1 MNQNDSS
8 GAQRGLNLNS
18 TPSTT
23 GALRSGASAL
33 LAAADIWSTNEAPSA
48 PEEAVAPASAS
59 ESAKA
64 AECAQAS
71 ENNTVAEK
79 NTATSG
85 SDNVSENDSLVE
97 TDQAVET
104 SKAAES
110 DKPSE
115 TNKAREKA
123 TTWRTPQPSELLAE
137 ARFFFNSIGK
147 RARQEARPKVSPETS
162 PTETKLVETRL
173 VEARLASLASAA
185 EASASQASARDVAA
199 LGAQIWPPQSLSL
212 ALQGGGC
219 FAAFTWGVLERLL
232 EEPTVGFDAISGASA
247 GSVNAVL
254 LASGLAEGGRERA
267 HARLAQFWNRMVNE
281 ASFRSLMLLGG
292 FSPAGSSVA
301 FGTALR
307 SGQFD
312 PLDLDPLRRVLAKH
326 VNFDALR
333 APAAPRLLIAATRVR
348 DGAARLF
355 RNAEITP
362 DVVLAST
369 CPPLVHC
376 AVDID
381 GDAHWDGGYS
391 ANPPLV
397 ALVQES
403 LAPDLLVVQAT
414 PSRDS
419 YVPITGAAIDRRL
432 DQITAN
438 TALNAELA
446 ALQWACS
453 AGAIAPRI
461 ARIAAEDEI
470 EGLAQRSAVDLGRA
484 FVMALHRSGRTAAD
498 RWLRGGSKP
507 APAPQESVPVQPS
520 LVPA

>member
-8 GAQRGLNLNS
+8 GAQRGLNPNS
-18 TPSTT
+18 TPSTA
-23 GALRSGASAL
+23 GALHVRASAL
-33 LAAADIWSTNEAPSA
+33 LSAAEIWSTNDAPSGST
-48 PEEAVAPASAS
+48 EVVAQADAS
-59 ESAKA
+59 ESVRAPESDPISQNDK
-64 AECAQAS
+64 
-71 ENNTVAEK
+71 VAED
-79 NTATSG
+79 G
-85 SDNVSENDSLVE
+85 NV
-97 TDQAVET
+97 
-104 SKAAES
+104 AES
-110 DKPSE
+110 DKALSDRVSNDRVSNDQALNDKTLE
-115 TNKAREKA
+115 TKKVREKA
-123 TTWRTPQPSELLAE
+123 TTTRTPRPSELLAE
-137 ARFFFNSIGK
+137 ARFFFNSMGK
-147 RARQEARPKVSPETS
+147 RARQDAGGKATADISVAGAAPLVPAATASPSKAS
-162 PTETKLVETRL
+162 P
-173 VEARLASLASAA
+173 
-185 EASASQASARDVAA
+185 SQASLSDIAA
-199 LGAQIWPPQSLSL
+199 WPPQKLSL

-232 EEPTVGFDAISGASA
+232 EESDCTFDAISGASA

-254 LASGLAEGGRERA
+254 LASGLVEGGRERA
-267 HARLAQFWNRMVNE
+267 RSRLAQFWNRMVNE

-301 FGTALR
+301 FGAALR

-326 VNFDALR
+326 VNFDALGAAD
-333 APAAPRLLIAATRVR
+333 APKLLIATTRVR

-355 RNAEITP
+355 RNAEITA
-362 DVVLAST
+362 DVILAST

-381 GDAHWDGGYS
+381 GDAHWDGGYA

-403 LAPDLLVVQAT
+403 SAPDLLVVQAT

-438 TALNAELA
+438 TALNAELS
-446 ALQWACS
+446 ALQWACT
-453 AGAIAPRI
+453 AGAIGPRI

-484 FVMALHRSGRTAAD
+484 FVMALHRSGRAAAD
-498 RWLRGGSKP
+498 RWLRGGSKL

>member
-1 MNQNDSS
+1 LLSQN
-8 GAQRGLNLNS
+8 
-18 TPSTT
+18 
-23 GALRSGASAL
+23 
-33 LAAADIWSTNEAPSA
+33 
-48 PEEAVAPASAS
+48 
-59 ESAKA
+59 
-64 AECAQAS
+64 
-71 ENNTVAEK
+71 
-79 NTATSG
+79 
-85 SDNVSENDSLVE
+85 
-97 TDQAVET
+97 
-104 SKAAES
+104 
-110 DKPSE
+110 
-115 TNKAREKA
+115 
-123 TTWRTPQPSELLAE
+123 
-137 ARFFFNSIGK
+137 
-147 RARQEARPKVSPETS
+147 
-162 PTETKLVETRL
+162 
-173 VEARLASLASAA
+173 
-185 EASASQASARDVAA
+185 
-199 LGAQIWPPQSLSL
+199 WPPQKLSL

-232 EEPTVGFDAISGASA
+232 EEPSVAFDAISGASA

-254 LASGLAEGGRERA
+254 LGSGLAEGGRERA
-267 HARLAQFWNRMVNE
+267 HARLSQFWNRMVNE

-301 FGTALR
+301 FGAALR

-312 PLDLDPLRRVLAKH
+312 PLDLDPLRRVLSKH

-333 APAAPRLLIAATRVR
+333 SPDAPRLLIAATRVR

-355 RNAEITP
+355 RNPDITA

-381 GDAHWDGGYS
+381 GDAHWDGGYA

-403 LAPDLLVVQAT
+403 SAADLLVVQAT

-438 TALNAELA
+438 AALNAELA

-453 AGAIAPRI
+453 AGATAPRI
-461 ARIAAEDEI
+461 VRIAAEDEI
-470 EGLAQRSAVDLGRA
+470 EGLAQRSAADLGRA

-507 APAPQESVPVQPS
+507 ASAPQESVPVQPS